1 MKTNSKTVAA
11 YSVAVR
17 GLWAAIMVT
26 LYSVLP
32 GTYAVMTASIQMA
45 FGPHYFAANLG
56 LLYTASL
63 AYFSLLLVVSQVV
76 R

>member
-1 MKTNSKTVAA
+1 MD
-11 YSVAVR
+11 SVEVR

-63 AYFSLLLVVSQVV
+63 TYFSLLLVVSQVN